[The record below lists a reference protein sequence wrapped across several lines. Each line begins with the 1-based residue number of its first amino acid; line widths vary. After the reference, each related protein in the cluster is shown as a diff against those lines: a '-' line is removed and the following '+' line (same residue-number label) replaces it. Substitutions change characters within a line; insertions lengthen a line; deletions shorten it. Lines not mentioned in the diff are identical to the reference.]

1 MLHQPRRWMQLIL
14 MLLHRGLW
22 KPWLRSIPRLR
33 YGKFC
38 GELLRG
44 ETFWRIHVVLK
55 KKARVSSF
63 FLAKIWMIDMG
74 GWSVMVAI
82 WSQACALRWSCR
94 RGQICVSNPMEHESF
109 FEDLFSLATPK
120 TGSKADNFAWIFWDS
135 FRCFSSLESFWLVE
149 VRNIHPVTGGLVEIW
164 NQYESTNRRFVCK
177 HWILT
182 ATILQYSA
190 REDCQLEI
198 VRNLRSSSLHSPD
211 RQTNKDDTRFGASCW
226 VWIFAVQ

>member
-1 MLHQPRRWMQLIL
+1 MFFPLKTPHWNLCFFFHSHDFQIPCLMLDQPRRWMQLIL

-44 ETFWRIHVVLK
+44 ETSWRIHVVLK
-55 KKARVSSF
+55 KRRQFRF
-63 FLAKIWMIDMG
+63 FSKIWMIDMD

-94 RGQICVSNPMEHESF
+94 RGQICTSNLVGTRVLF
-109 FEDLFSLATPK
+109 WGNVFSLATSK

-135 FRCFSSLESFWLVE
+135 FHSFSSLESFWLVE
-149 VRNIHPVTGGLVEIW
+149 VRNIHPVTGGLLEIW
-164 NQYESTNRRFVCK
+164 NQHESTNRRFVCK
-177 HWILT
+177 RWILF

-190 REDCQLEI
+190 REDC
-198 VRNLRSSSLHSPD
+198 H
-211 RQTNKDDTRFGASCW
+211 
-226 VWIFAVQ
+226 